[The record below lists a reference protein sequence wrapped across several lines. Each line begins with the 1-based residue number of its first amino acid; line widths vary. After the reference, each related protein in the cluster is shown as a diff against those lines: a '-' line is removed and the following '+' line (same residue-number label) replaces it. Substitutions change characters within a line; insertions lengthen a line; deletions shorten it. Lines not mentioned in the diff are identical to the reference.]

1 MKRLKLALF
10 LLVSLAATLRGEE
23 AAAPAP
29 ADIIRAK
36 EAFDGVNGRIDRLA
50 SLQYKVVRKTKA
62 KGISLTEHW
71 TFGCNSQ
78 GWMRVE
84 YTAPEKRVFM
94 IDGTNLLEYLPDA
107 RRALRTPLGGAG
119 AARVAAVLKRL
130 AVDGLRVG
138 QTDELL
144 KHLKAAAPLPG
155 EPSVLMIEGDQP
167 RYAIRIDP
175 ARQVLL
181 GFDQW
186 NLEGEKTLSIQA
198 DDFTEPA
205 PGFWFPARIRM
216 VVVDKGERQERKF
229 VLSGIRVNAA
239 FSKDY
244 FDFTLPDDVKM
255 EAAEPSAGVLK
266 PNTR

>member
-62 KGISLTEHW
+62 KGITLTEQW

-78 GWMRVE
+78 GWMRVD
-84 YTAPEKRVFM
+84 YTVPEKRVFM
-94 IDGTNLLEYLPDA
+94 LDGTNLLEYLPAA
-107 RRALRTPLGGAG
+107 RRALRTPLAGEG

-138 QTDELL
+138 QTEELL
-144 KHLKAAAPLPG
+144 KHLKSVAGRSQPSG
-155 EPSVLMIEGDQP
+155 EVIVEGDQP
-167 RYAIRIDP
+167 RYVVRIDP
-175 ARQVLL
+175 VRQVLL

-205 PGFWFPARIRM
+205 PGFWFPGRIRT
-216 VVVDKGERQERKF
+216 VVMDKGERVEREVALTGVK
-229 VLSGIRVNAA
+229 VNAA
-239 FSKDY
+239 VPKES
-244 FDFTLPDDVKM
+244 FDFYLPDDVKT
-255 EAAEPSAGVLK
+255 EVFVPASK
-266 PNTR
+266 